1 MHTDFPHHKAAKMH
15 PQHQPHCKQT
25 CFVFTEIA
33 DIELPPEITKLQ
45 SEKLNLAM
53 KSNEMTNGGISSASA
68 IYKNKECMAMGAGQ
82 PCHQQP
88 KTSSKGKRLIVIL
101 SAVLICVT
109 MAGGIPLVLQLR
121 SSSLLEARMSFIR
134 RLLTEAPLIEG
145 SWTTAENDSNFSS
158 NIIEVRK
165 NLVGAVLWPVTVP
178 CGSQYLDAVQL
189 ALEGI
194 DKAKRITSKTG
205 YMRIVES
212 SDEMEQ
218 THLKGEVAILMG
230 LGGGHTLGSSL
241 GVLRSM
247 YLLGVR
253 FVSLASFGCTTPWA
267 GASIKNDL
275 IIEDNSTTNSLTGFG
290 KVSPCELNL

>member
-1 MHTDFPHHKAAKMH
+1 MNSDFPHHQTTKMH
-15 PQHQPHCKQT
+15 NQHQPHCKQA

-45 SEKLNLAM
+45 NEKLNLAM
-53 KSNEMTNGGISSASA
+53 KSNEMMNGGISSTAA
-68 IYKNKECMAMGAGQ
+68 MYKNKECMAMGSGQ
-82 PCHQQP
+82 PCQQP
-88 KTSSKGKRLIVIL
+88 KSSNKGRRLLVIL
-101 SAVLICVT
+101 GAIMICVT

-145 SWTTAENDSNFSS
+145 SWTTTEKDSNFSS

-189 ALEGI
+189 ALEGV

-230 LGGGHTLGSSL
+230 LGGGHTIGSSL

-247 YLLGVR
+247 YMLGVR
-253 FVSLASFGCTTPWA
+253 FVSLTSFGCTTPWA

-275 IIEDNSTTNSLTGFG
+275 IIEDNSTTNSLTSFG
-290 KVSPCELNL
+290 KVSPERPA

>member
-1 MHTDFPHHKAAKMH
+1 MHSDFPHHKAAKMH

-53 KSNEMTNGGISSASA
+53 KSNEMMNGGISSASA

-88 KTSSKGKRLIVIL
+88 KAASKGKRLIVIL

-145 SWTTAENDSNFSS
+145 SWMTGENDSNFSS

-253 FVSLASFGCTTPWA
+253 FVSLTSFGCTTPWA

-290 KVSPCELNL
+290 KVSRCR

>member
-1 MHTDFPHHKAAKMH
+1 MNTEFPHHQATKMH
-15 PQHQPHCKQT
+15 SQHQPHCKQT

-45 SEKLNLAM
+45 SEKLNLAV
-53 KSNEMTNGGISSASA
+53 KSNEMMNGGLQTPSSM
-68 IYKNKECMAMGAGQ
+68 YKSKECMALGSGQ
-82 PCHQQP
+82 QCNQEP
-88 KTSSKGKRLIVIL
+88 KSSKGRRLIVIL
-101 SAVLICVT
+101 CAVLVCVT
-109 MAGGIPLVLQLR
+109 MAGGIPLILQLR
-121 SSSLLEARMSFIR
+121 SSSLLEARMAFIR

-145 SWTTAENDSNFSS
+145 SSWTTKEKEANFST

-165 NLVGAVLWPVTVP
+165 NLVGAVLWPITVP

-194 DKAKRITSKTG
+194 DKAKRLTSKTG

-247 YLLGVR
+247 YMLGVR
-253 FVSLASFGCTTPWA
+253 FVSLTSFGCTTPWA
-267 GASIKNDL
+267 GHPLKTI
-275 IIEDNSTTNSLTGFG
+275 
-290 KVSPCELNL
+290 